1 MDERKTYSLINWRKY
16 LLLGGII
23 ILLLALATPFALA
36 LTGTEEGPL
45 TVRYTSG
52 EGNYATVSAGAGLE
66 GLNSNTVAL
75 NVPGQRVEAA
85 YLYWS
90 GVNWEDAA
98 DDPDVNLQV
107 SGVGGGN
114 YSITANVIYGP
125 SFWFTGSEA
134 NEPSAN
140 FVHNVYVAD
149 VTPLVQLG
157 THDYTFSG
165 YTVSEPTGYSG
176 YSLAYGF
183 GLTVVY
189 EDAALPLSHVTI
201 LDGLDSVYWGFPA
214 PRNSPSQVNCVT
226 FTANAQDRVMDYTVF
241 VGGSEDTT
249 DAANRPNSL
258 HYVTGTGTA
267 PAYPTDLS
275 TLPGSG
281 EILDP
286 FVSADGDAW
295 DTYTNSLVVNAGDTY
310 ACFQIHSDDVD
321 PNDNIN
327 GASLLWMMGGT
338 TLRQETPTAVS
349 LSAISANS
357 PILLPVAATVLAV
370 LLLGSLTGLAVLRRK
385 R

>member
-16 LLLGGII
+16 LLLGGTI

-36 LTGTEEGPL
+36 QTGTEEGPL

-52 EGNYATVSAGAGLE
+52 EGHYATVSGGAGLE
-66 GLNSNTVAL
+66 GLSSNTFTL
-75 NVPGQRVEAA
+75 TVPGQAVVAA
-85 YLYWS
+85 YLYWA
-90 GVNWEDAA
+90 GVNENGAPNDPNVSFQVDGGTVNSLTA
-98 DDPDVNLQV
+98 DV
-107 SGVGGGN
+107 
-114 YSITANVIYGP
+114 TYGP
-125 SFWFTGSEA
+125 SFWFSSGGTF
-134 NEPSAN
+134 N
-140 FVHNVYVAD
+140 HNVYVD
-149 VTPLVQLG
+149 NVTSLVQLG
-157 THDYTFSG
+157 THNYTLSDYT
-165 YTVSEPTGYSG
+165 VTGPAG

-183 GLTVVY
+183 GLMVVY
-189 EDAALPLSHVTI
+189 QDATLPLSSVTI
-201 LDGLDSVYWGFPA
+201 LDGLDSVYWNFPE

-226 FTANAQDRVMDYTVF
+226 FAANAQDRVMDFTVF

-310 ACFQIHSDDVD
+310 ACFQTHSDDVNGTAD
-321 PNDNIN
+321 PD
-327 GASLLWMMGGT
+327 GASFLWMMGGT

-357 PILLPVAATVLAV
+357 PIMLPVAATALAV